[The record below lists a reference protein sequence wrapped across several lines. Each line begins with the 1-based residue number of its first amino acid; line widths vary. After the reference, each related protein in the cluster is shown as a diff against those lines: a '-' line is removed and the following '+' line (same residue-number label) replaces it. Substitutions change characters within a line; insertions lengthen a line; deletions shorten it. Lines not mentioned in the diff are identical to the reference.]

1 MTVKQWLPEG
11 WFQNA
16 FASESHLKS
25 PVVGMLLELQSGV
38 QVNRVPT
45 QKAFCRLS
53 RVRRRLLNA
62 LDLGM
67 LCRAKCSPKPL
78 FQGRPC
84 RATEPLALTEI
95 RP

>member
-1 MTVKQWLPEG
+1 MHSWGPSSRPET
-11 WFQNA
+11 
-16 FASESHLKS
+16 EPTPH
-25 PVVGMLLELQSGV
+25 PVWEGV
-38 QVNRVPT
+38 PD
-45 QKAFCRLS
+45 LS